1 MSYVWVCGGPAGA
14 GGGVVEVVCVRAR
27 VPGERGVVCA
37 FDVYE
42 SALDLLRVVFFELLA
57 GTVVLEST
65 RGPLTRGGRVCENLH
80 FPPQNM
86 CQLAKY
92 APEIYL

>member
-1 MSYVWVCGGPAGA
+1 M
-14 GGGVVEVVCVRAR
+14 VEVVCVRAR

-57 GTVVLEST
+57 GTVVLAD
-65 RGPLTRGGRVCENLH
+65 CENMRSR
-80 FPPQNM
+80 QNHTIPV
-86 CQLAKY
+86 CNKAVGARKPN
-92 APEIYL
+92 A